1 MLYIIII
8 IILLLIII
16 YNSLLLIYY
25 KNIEILKKN
34 LYNIAKHRSIIL
46 NKPLLVIGAP
56 NNLESYG
63 CGDICIDLNGCPKC
77 HASIKNKFEDEIKN
91 YHSNSYIIYEC
102 GVLEVV
108 DDPSI
113 IKEMYRIAGSKENI
127 FSFHHLKNT
136 FYTNILQKFYKY
148 LGEGNIQRVV
158 LKYPPENYYVFEN
171 II

>member
-1 MLYIIII
+1 MLYLFII
-8 IILLLIII
+8 IILLVIII
-16 YNSLLLIYY
+16 YFSLLSIHY

-34 LYNIAKHRSIIL
+34 LYNIAKNRSIVL

-56 NNLESYG
+56 NDLESYG
-63 CGDICIDLNGCPKC
+63 CGNICIDLNGCPLC
-77 HASIKNKFEDEIKN
+77 NVSIKNKVEDEIKN

-108 DDPSI
+108 DDPRI

-136 FYTNILQKFYKY
+136 LYTNILQKIYKY
-148 LGEGNIQRVV
+148 RGEGNIQRVV
-158 LKYPPENYYVFEN
+158 VKYPPENYYVFEN